1 MRKTAVARWPGPS
14 QAPVGLSP
22 RRKVAVTVAPRVES
36 ATILPEQGRP
46 AFQTTASACVRRW
59 STTGPWTTSAFGAKR
74 SAAPWLSPALSALL
88 HARTMLSGEAFPPP
102 QLASRA
108 RTKAARSQE
117 RTTRPT
123 IVPGPMDFAL
133 SDDQR
138 EIQALAREVAKEKIE
153 PHAAEWDR
161 EHRFP
166 RERFTELAQL
176 GLMGVCIPEEYGG
189 AGGRGRRGHGRG
201 AHERGLAADP
211 HIRHGRAAEPLRA
224 AARARRDPGRVR
236 AHR

>member
-14 QAPVGLSP
+14 QALVFRLP

-46 AFQTTASACVRRW
+46 AFQTTASAWVRSLR
-59 STTGPWTTSAFGAKR
+59 TTGPCTTSAPGAKR

-88 HARTMLSGEAFPPP
+88 HARTTLSGDAFPPP
-102 QLASRA
+102 QPASRA
-108 RTKAARSQE
+108 RRTAAASQE
-117 RTTRPT
+117 RTTLPT
-123 IVPGPMDFAL
+123 IVRARMDFAL

-138 EIQALAREVAKEKIE
+138 EIQALAREVAREKIE

-166 RERFTELAQL
+166 RELFTELAEL

-189 AGGRGRRGHGRG
+189 AGADFVSYILVLEELSRADAGVGVTVAVRMS
-201 AHERGLAADP
+201 ACSLPFLAW
-211 HIRHGRAAEPLRA
+211 G
-224 AARARRDPGRVR
+224 
-236 AHR
+236 